1 MKNTLKGYLIGALS
15 TIILLSTVVYAAGT
29 TKTLNVVYDN
39 IKIYKDN
46 VLTQA
51 KGADGSVIEPFI
63 HNGTT
68 YLPVRGVANLAG
80 MEVTWDG
87 ATKSVYL
94 WDKVKADGTA
104 FLEVCPPYKTSET
117 KKVKT
122 YMQKN
127 GESFK
132 MGGKEYT
139 NGLHMK
145 PHYKGDQFALF
156 NLDGRY
162 STINMTIGAVDS
174 SMRSSTVFFYLDDV
188 LIKEVYIDKNAL
200 PQDISLSVKG
210 GLQLKILAKDTEST
224 GYNYGA
230 DVGLGNITVE

>member
-46 VLTQA
+46 VLTQT

-94 WDKVKADGTA
+94 WDEIKADGTY
-104 FLEVCPPYKTSET
+104 LMEVCPPYKTSGRVVE
-117 KKVKT
+117 T

-127 GESFK
+127 G
-132 MGGKEYT
+132 GR
-139 NGLHMK
+139 LC
-145 PHYKGDQFALF
+145 
-156 NLDGRY
+156 NLSDITTAISR
-162 STINMTIGAVDS
+162 
-174 SMRSSTVFFYLDDV
+174 R
-188 LIKEVYIDKNAL
+188 LIHL
-200 PQDISLSVKG
+200 
-210 GLQLKILAKDTEST
+210 
-224 GYNYGA
+224 
-230 DVGLGNITVE
+230 

>member
-46 VLTQA
+46 ILTQA

-94 WDKVKADGTA
+94 WDKIKADGTY
-104 FLEVCPPYKTSET
+104 LMEVCPPYRTPWHSYKDYLQNEGQSFEMAGTS
-117 KKVKT
+117 
-122 YMQKN
+122 
-127 GESFK
+127 
-132 MGGKEYT
+132 YT
-139 NGLHMK
+139 NGFVLD
-145 PHYKGDQFALF
+145 GSGNEFVLF
-156 NLDGRY
+156 NLDGKY
-162 STINMTIGAVDS
+162 STINMAVGPLAS
-174 SMRSSTVFFYLDDV
+174 VAMPSKVFFFLDDT
-188 LIKEVYIDKNAL
+188 LIKEMDIDIDDL
-200 PQDISLSVKG
+200 PENVSLKVEG
-210 GLQLKILAKDTEST
+210 GLQLKILVKEKENYPTY
-224 GYNYGA
+224 YNRN
-230 DVGLGNITVE
+230 VGFGNITVE